1 MASLRG
7 GAEHLRRDGRDTNS
21 RELGLVTRES

>member
-7 GAEHLRRDGRDTNS
+7 GAEHLRRDGRDANS